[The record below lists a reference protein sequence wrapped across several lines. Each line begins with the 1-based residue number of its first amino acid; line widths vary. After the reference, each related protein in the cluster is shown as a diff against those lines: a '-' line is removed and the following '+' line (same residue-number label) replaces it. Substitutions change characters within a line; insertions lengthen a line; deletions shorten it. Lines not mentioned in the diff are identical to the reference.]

1 MNMKIS
7 YLLVGILL
15 LTASCTKVVDLE
27 DLRPDPKL
35 VLNCVAS
42 PGEPLKASLS
52 RTWFYTEDYP
62 NVTIED
68 ARLNLYVNDR
78 FVQEM
83 DWEVEE
89 TEYYATGNYVS
100 SYIPVAGDKIRIE
113 ASRDGFKSVSG
124 EETVLPKPALLG
136 FSASE
141 INRDDRY
148 DYNYKRKI
156 QITFKDPPAAG
167 DCYLLRLSSG
177 WPKYEYE
184 TSGDHKPVY
193 TGEYYWYTESMDY
206 ATEPIF
212 GNQISIIDK
221 VFGNDWLSGNNG
233 RPFSDELIN
242 GKEYTI
248 NIESTSYYIGNTN
261 IDPSEQMPDSIRVYL
276 YSISESYY
284 KYLSAVISLY
294 DGTLNSDLASAGLAE
309 PVRVFNNI
317 KGGLG
322 IMGTASVDSLT
333 VAVTNTD

>member
-15 LTASCTKVVDLE
+15 LTVSCTKVVDLE

-136 FSASE
+136 FSVSE

-177 WPKYEYE
+177 WPKRF
-184 TSGDHKPVY
+184 
-193 TGEYYWYTESMDY
+193 M
-206 ATEPIF
+206 
-212 GNQISIIDK
+212 
-221 VFGNDWLSGNNG
+221 
-233 RPFSDELIN
+233 
-242 GKEYTI
+242 
-248 NIESTSYYIGNTN
+248 
-261 IDPSEQMPDSIRVYL
+261 
-276 YSISESYY
+276 
-284 KYLSAVISLY
+284 
-294 DGTLNSDLASAGLAE
+294 
-309 PVRVFNNI
+309 
-317 KGGLG
+317 
-322 IMGTASVDSLT
+322 
-333 VAVTNTD
+333 